1 MSEKTFHIGLCMA
14 GAVSAGAYTA
24 GVMDYLMEALEEWEK
39 RRGADN
45 TPSHRVMISVIG
57 GASAGGMTGMVTA
70 ATVNY
75 PKKPV
80 RFDASENLLQNHPEN
95 KFYHSWVDLL
105 GNEMLSKMLNQSDIE
120 ENKRVDALLNASF
133 VDEIANRA
141 FKNDEN
147 EWMPTPAYFAEQLK
161 LFTTL
166 TNLEGLKYN
175 IAFNSDISKNN
186 YNMAVHNDYACFN
199 LNASKYD
206 LGWIPLNFKD
216 GLNNSIAK
224 NAAMATGAFPIGLKS
239 RILQRP
245 LSSILENP
253 WLNKTNN
260 KIDQS
265 SSELYTTQ
273 NVDGGL
279 INNEPFEKVRE
290 LLSTITGQHDADSQ
304 NAFDAFKSTV
314 LMIDPF
320 PSELPSSFKIDQQLF
335 STIGYTLNAMTQQMR
350 AKPIPLINAM
360 DGDKAGQ
367 FLIAPTRPVFV
378 DQQKTKKI
386 EGSAAIACGA
396 FDGFSGFMN
405 KEFRIHDF
413 YLGRYNCE
421 MFLRNYF
428 TIPAKDLAS
437 HPIFNE
443 GYKGIDKADFKSY
456 HEDAYQII
464 PIFSRIDK
472 SYYPMPAF
480 SSGNQWPSID
490 SKMVKQFEPAIKKRV
505 EAILL
510 YAFPVAGFWGF
521 ILRIATKW
529 LLSRKIG
536 EKLVELITSSLEKHG
551 LIKQSPPQS
560 PT

>member
-1 MSEKTFHIGLCMA
+1 MA

-24 GVMDYLMEALEEWEK
+24 GVMDYLIEALEEWEK
-39 RRGADN
+39 RRGSKH
-45 TPSHRVMISVIG
+45 TPSHKVLISVIG

-70 ATVNY
+70 AMVNY

-80 RFDASENLLQNHPEN
+80 QFDPSEKLLKTHPEN

-105 GNEMLSKMLNQSDIE
+105 GNDMLSKMLNQADIE
-120 ENKRVDALLNASF
+120 KHKRVDALLNGSF
-133 VDEIANRA
+133 IDEIADRTFAN
-141 FKNDEN
+141 N
-147 EWMPTPAYFAEQLK
+147 EQEWLPTPAYFADQLK

-175 IAFNSDISKNN
+175 IAFNSDISKKN

-199 LNASKYD
+199 LNASDYQ

-216 GLNNSIAK
+216 GLNCAIAK
-224 NAAMATGAFPIGLKS
+224 NAAMATGAFPIGLSS
-239 RILQRP
+239 RVLQRP
-245 LSSILENP
+245 LASILENP

-260 KIDQS
+260 TINQS
-265 SSELYTTQ
+265 SDEIYTTQ

-290 LLSTITGQHDADSQ
+290 LFSTITQQYDAKLQ

-320 PSELPSSFKIDQQLF
+320 PSELPSTFKIDQQLF

-350 AKPIPLINAM
+350 AKPVPLIDAM
-360 DGDKAGQ
+360 ASDKAGQ
-367 FLIAPTRPVFV
+367 FLIAPTRHHMVEL
-378 DQQKTKKI
+378 QKGKKV
-386 EGSAAIACGA
+386 EGSSAIACGA

-428 TIPAKDLAS
+428 TIPAKDLDA
-437 HPIFNE
+437 HPIFSE
-443 GYKGIDKADFKSY
+443 GYKGIDKRAFKSF
-456 HEDAYQII
+456 HDDAYQII
-464 PIFSRIDK
+464 PIFSKIDK
-472 SYYPMPAF
+472 GYYPMPVF
-480 SSGNQWPSID
+480 SSGNQWPSVD
-490 SKMVKQFEPAIKKRV
+490 ANMVKQFEPAIKKRI

-521 ILRIATKW
+521 ILRLATKW

-536 EKLVELITSSLEKHG
+536 QKLVELITGSLEKHG
-551 LIKQSPPQS
+551 LIKQGPQ
-560 PT
+560 